1 MRRPRGVDALL
12 PAGAVG
18 AVLAMLAALTLPP
31 RVAQPVVVAVD
42 LALICAL
49 TYLFHRTGRVP
60 GMAKATARFS
70 ASMVYAML
78 VYTLGMAVDLAA
90 LLVTA
95 TSGRPVPMLGAQL
108 VYPVAGLFI
117 MYAVFRYPT
126 AAHSRSER
134 LRLGLD
140 AGIVLVGVAAFVWY
154 FTVSRRWSPG
164 HGWLALS
171 ETLALP
177 VMVLVAGF
185 GVLRVAF
192 VGTRLLTRRTL
203 GCYAACIALTG
214 VATALPRP
222 ADTVSLGSTM
232 LLLLAQL
239 SSLSGALLQYHAD
252 LSGTVQPPGPARRP
266 FSVLPYGASAA
277 AFGLLVAVVGPG
289 LDWRRW
295 GVLAGTGVLLSL
307 VTTRQLTA
315 LRENQHLLAQ
325 NRLLTE
331 RLQHQAWHDELT
343 GLANRAYLGRLVEE
357 AIERYTSTGADTS
370 LLLIDLDGFKAVND
384 TLGHEVG
391 DRLLCEIADRL
402 VSVAHDGVVCR
413 LGGDEF
419 VVLTEHAVR
428 DAGPLAERLVRA
440 VAAPAAIGPHT
451 ARVGASIG
459 VAFVS
464 QSPTGIADLLRRAD
478 AAMYAVK
485 SAGKNSWRLSEPVR
499 ADRLTLTQ

>member
-12 PAGAVG
+12 PAGALA
-18 AVLAMLAALTLPP
+18 AVLAVLAGLVLPSP
-31 RVAQPVVVAVD
+31 AARVVIVVAD
-42 LALICAL
+42 LVLIGAL
-49 TYLFHRTGRVP
+49 TYMFHRTARVP
-60 GMAKATARFS
+60 GLPRATARFW

-78 VYTLGMAVDLAA
+78 VYTTGMAVDLGA

-95 TSGRPVPMLGAQL
+95 ASGRAVPMFGAEL

-154 FTVSRRWSPG
+154 FTVSRSWSPG
-164 HGWLALS
+164 QSWLALS
-171 ETLALP
+171 ESLALP
-177 VMVLVAGF
+177 VTVLVAGF

-192 VGTRLLTRRTL
+192 FGTRLLTRRTL
-203 GCYAACIALTG
+203 ACYAACITLTG
-214 VATALPRP
+214 VATAVPDRAEEVP
-222 ADTVSLGSTM
+222 LGATT

-239 SSLSGALLQYHAD
+239 CSLGGALLQYHA
-252 LSGTVQPPGPARRP
+252 SRNGTTRPSGPARRP

-277 AFGLLVAVVGPG
+277 AFGLLVVVVGPG

-295 GVLAGTGVLLSL
+295 GVLAGTCVLLAL

-315 LRENQHLLAQ
+315 LRENGHLLAQ

-331 RLQHQAWHDELT
+331 QLQHQAWHDELT
-343 GLANRAYLGRLVEE
+343 GLANRAYLGRHVEE
-357 AIERYTSTGADTS
+357 AIQRYTTTGADTA

-384 TLGHEVG
+384 TLGHEIG

-402 VSVAHDGVVCR
+402 VSVAHEGVVCR

-419 VVLTEHAVR
+419 VVLTERTGRH
-428 DAGPLAERLVRA
+428 AGPLADRLLRA
-440 VAAPAAIGPHT
+440 VAAPAVIDAHT
-451 ARVGASIG
+451 TRVGASIG

-464 QSPTGIADLLRRAD
+464 QAPTGIVDLLRRAD

-485 SAGKNSWRLSEPVR
+485 SAGKNNWRLSEPDALAR
-499 ADRLTLTQ
+499 TLAT

>member
-12 PAGAVG
+12 PAGATLSVL
-18 AVLAMLAALTLPP
+18 AVLAALVLPQAAARPAIVL
-31 RVAQPVVVAVD
+31 VD
-42 LALICAL
+42 LALVGAL
-49 TYLFHRTGRVP
+49 TYLFHRTGRVAGLP
-60 GMAKATARFS
+60 PATARFWT
-70 ASMVYAML
+70 SMAYGMVVYC
-78 VYTLGMAVDLAA
+78 LGMAVDLAA
-90 LLVTA
+90 LLVA
-95 TSGRPVPMLGAQL
+95 AAGGRAVPMLGAQL
-108 VYPVAGLFI
+108 VYPVAGLCI

-126 AAHSRSER
+126 ATHDRSER

-140 AGIVLVGVAAFVWY
+140 AAIVLVGVGAFVWY

-164 HGWLALS
+164 DSWLSLS
-171 ETLALP
+171 ESLALP
-177 VMVLVAGF
+177 VTVLVAGF

-192 VGTRLLTRRTL
+192 FGTRLLTRQTL
-203 GCYAACIALTG
+203 ACYAACITLTG
-214 VATALPRP
+214 VATALPDRP
-222 ADTVSLGSTM
+222 DAVPLGSTT

-239 SSLSGALLQYHAD
+239 CSLGGALLQYHA
-252 LSGTVQPPGPARRP
+252 SRTGTTRPRGPARRP
-266 FSVLPYGASAA
+266 FSVLPFGASAA

-295 GVLAGTGVLLSL
+295 GVLAGTGILLAL

-315 LRENQHLLAQ
+315 LRENGRLLAQ

-331 RLQHQAWHDELT
+331 QLQHQAWHDELT
-343 GLANRAYLGRLVEE
+343 GLANRAYLGRHVEE
-357 AIERYTSTGADTS
+357 AIERYTTTGRDTA

-402 VSVAHDGVVCR
+402 VAVAHDGIVCR

-419 VVLTEHAVR
+419 VVLTGQTGR
-428 DAGPLAERLVRA
+428 RAGLLADRLVRT
-440 VAAPAAIGPHT
+440 VAAPAVIDSHT
-451 ARVGASIG
+451 TRVGASIG

-464 QSPTGIADLLRRAD
+464 QAPTGIAGLLRRAD

-485 SAGKNSWRLSEPVR
+485 SAGKNNWRLSEPQQV
-499 ADRLTLTQ
+499 AAAQG